1 MNQLNILSL
10 FVEDFNNSIN
20 DENLRPIMFNH
31 LTRTAE
37 LINGH
42 LSEELYEFFKH
53 NRKKPIDLKELL
65 PLLSPF
71 KENETAQ

>member
-53 NRKKPIDLKELL
+53 NRKKPIILKELVL
-65 PLLSPF
+65 LIDPL
-71 KENETAQ
+71 KEYATAQ